1 MQRLRSA
8 HAFLQSDRR
17 TVVVSEASRI
27 IVAEALG
34 ARVLASTARFR
45 MAQEKPILAGVLAV
59 LGGEAK

>member
-27 IVAEALG
+27 IVAEAGG

-45 MAQEKPILAGVLAV
+45 KAQDKPALNGVLRA
-59 LGGEAK
+59 LGGEA